1 MDLRIRRQLKQ
12 HLGKA
17 KFGVLDCVAV
27 NFAFICTIW
36 HYRIVE
42 LFFFGGGNRAFGSD
56 VAVVVVVVVVRYVH
70 LLHLLVKFDGH
81 VSHMLAGLEQVQLCR
96 NLPL

>member
-1 MDLRIRRQLKQ
+1 MWQLIL
-12 HLGKA
+12 HLFA
-17 KFGVLDCVAV
+17 QFGTIVLL
-27 NFAFICTIW
+27 N
-36 HYRIVE
+36 
-42 LFFFGGGNRAFGSD
+42 FFFGGGNRAFGSD
-56 VAVVVVVVVVRYVH
+56 VVVVVVVVVVRYVH